1 MTPDQTK
8 CSFCSEQLPQNACIC
23 LSCGR
28 FDRSLPEV
36 VNCENHSD
44 EEAIGIC
51 VLCGKPVC
59 GDCSLTVPARQSRS
73 GGQGKTFCDNLEHQ
87 TTFSEWAIVHET
99 MFEFEAEL
107 IERNLQQ
114 AGFECRVY
122 CLRDHIETFWL
133 EEVRL
138 TRVMVRNE
146 RARDARELLQ
156 QLWLI
161 PDPHSS
167 PTSN

>member
-59 GDCSLTVPARQSRS
+59 GDCSLTV
-73 GGQGKTFCDNLEHQ
+73 QGKTFCDNPEHQ
-87 TTFSEWAIVHET
+87 TVFFEWAVVYET
-99 MFEFEAEL
+99 VFEFEADL
-107 IERNLQQ
+107 IERNVQQ

-122 CLRDHIETFWL
+122 CLRDHIATFWL

-138 TRVMVRNE
+138 TRVMVRNDH
-146 RARDARELLQ
+146 ARDARDLLQ
-156 QLWLI
+156 QLRLI